1 MSKFT
6 TMQRTM
12 QSGKRPANNAADT
25 SDETLGKGSDDSTE
39 NGYSSIPVAGIRD
52 IEVGGSDIEIDADSI
67 VSASNLAG
75 SGSLYAEDQPETP
88 REDSDNQSSG
98 HLSSH
103 NIVPRAFLR
112 ISQHRHFTT
121 DSNPLELH
129 FPRSHRMAKTYSMGN
144 EELQRAYSN
153 GSGASLGAGSGR
165 QPENDDM
172 QKKKHGKTHRH
183 HHHRHLPLFSG
194 LMRSKNGVKEDMTAV
209 DGDGNAGSRTETESG
224 VGASIG
230 ASIEPNNDSTAT
242 VSSVGSSG
250 VGSLRSS
257 EMTRVAGRGEGKNG
271 EGDGEEESNE
281 KDKNTEYT
289 VSLATSSISQETP
302 PAIGMSRASS
312 ITVASSAMKK
322 TKSMSRFKS
331 FTRRAARIA
340 EDIAF
345 GTSVYSTV
353 SNQNFKNVDL
363 PARGK
368 LSGYEKRQMQMAE
381 FRKNLQDA
389 QLRIYFETLR
399 FFLKYMDESNE
410 NDPLNY
416 ALTRKNMWLL
426 WYQKLVARLGVAI
439 DLYEQQQREKDRL
452 ASDVLHGKKVPG
464 LERQRSG
471 FKNVVKVKKLHSG
484 EGEKSTLQSA
494 ETVAQSMFQDRR
506 VVLSL
511 LWYLQLFSK
520 LLKQAEVFKDQL
532 PAEADQN
539 EVCIVSTS
547 KMNAFKKRALTESE
561 LRALEKAVYETL
573 EFVDGW
579 NIRHSVPGAHTN
591 VVTAASRFL
600 TLTDIKGKGYL
611 DEPVLMQNPQFDTQ
625 VLSKYYYTNH
635 IGGRE
640 KEFLKDYSSFTTP
653 SISHIPLRSSSQ
665 SLLICDDVA
674 ALACDADGLTQMI
687 TEFKR
692 VLKPQGK
699 LYLQLWDIDPDTQ
712 KRANQKDTTHSVG
725 EFVWHSLWHSIAD
738 YASKNGTAVTD
749 LTKKIVPMLQAI
761 GFSDVR
767 TAFIAYP
774 MLTSLNSA
782 ASDINSTRMSQTSS
796 TIGDLSSMR
805 NDNSILG
812 STAVQTTS
820 NANVATQATQASQE
834 TQASNPVRSAPAA
847 NPAPVPPPASSFP
860 SLAEKSRLHGPST
873 SSRTGRDPR
882 LDSFFEMM
890 TSFTEFLKIQKVL
903 NLANLTKDLSE
914 CEEID
919 ALKKDV
925 AEHGDPTGIKQQEIN
940 TRIVTMKPLDTDR
953 INLAKLFVDY
963 KVNGF
968 NGSIVGSRILE
979 GSPYANPK
987 YLSTHRGTIED
998 DVLYEGLG
1006 YMMVVTA
1013 AKKDE

>member
-6 TMQRTM
+6 TMRRTM
-12 QSGKRPANNAADT
+12 QSRKRPGNNAADA
-25 SDETLGKGSDDSTE
+25 SDEELRKGSDDSTE
-39 NGYSSIPVAGIRD
+39 NDYSSIPVAGIRD

-67 VSASNLAG
+67 VSSSNLAG
-75 SGSLYAEDQPETP
+75 SGSLYAEDQPATP
-88 REDSDNQSSG
+88 REDSDNQSSE

-121 DSNPLELH
+121 DSNPPELH
-129 FPRSHRMAKTYSMGN
+129 FPRSHMMAKTYSMGN

-153 GSGASLGAGSGR
+153 ASGASLGAGSGR
-165 QPENDDM
+165 QPESDDKY
-172 QKKKHGKTHRH
+172 KKKHGKTHRH

-194 LMRSKNGVKEDMTAV
+194 LMRSKNSVKEDMTAV
-209 DGDGNAGSRTETESG
+209 DGDGNAGSGVETEPG

-257 EMTRVAGRGEGKNG
+257 EMTRVAGRGEEKDG

-281 KDKNTEYT
+281 KGKSTEYT
-289 VSLATSSISQETP
+289 VSLATTSISQETP
-302 PAIGMSRASS
+302 PAIGMSRGSS
-312 ITVASSAMKK
+312 MTVASSAMKK
-322 TKSMSRFKS
+322 TKSVSRFKS

-345 GTSVYSTV
+345 GTTVYSTV

-363 PARGK
+363 PARAK

-399 FFLKYMDESNE
+399 FFLKYMDDSNAD
-410 NDPLNY
+410 DPLNY

-426 WYQKLVARLGVAI
+426 WYQKLVARLGGAI
-439 DLYEQQQREKDRL
+439 ELYEQQQREKDGL

-471 FKNVVKVKKLHSG
+471 FKNVVKVKKLHSSAG
-484 EGEKSTLQSA
+484 ERGKTGMPSA

-511 LWYLQLFSK
+511 LWYLQLSGK

-561 LRALEKAVYETL
+561 LRALEKAVSETL

-579 NIRHSVPGAHTN
+579 NIRHSVPGAHIN
-591 VVTAASRFL
+591 VITAASRFL
-600 TLTDIKGKGYL
+600 TLTDMEGKGYL
-611 DEPVLMQNPQFDTQ
+611 DEPVLKQNPQFGTQ
-625 VLSKYYYTNH
+625 VISKYYYTNH

-665 SLLICDDVA
+665 SLLICEDVE
-674 ALACDADGLTQMI
+674 ALVCDAGGLTQMI

-712 KRANQKDTTHSVG
+712 RRANQKDTTHSVG

-812 STAVQTTS
+812 STAVQTASAT
-820 NANVATQATQASQE
+820 TQAARASQA
-834 TQASNPVRSAPAA
+834 TQASNPVRSVPVA
-847 NPAPVPPPASSFP
+847 NPAPVPPPASSLP
-860 SLAEKSRLHGPST
+860 SPAEKGRLHGPST

-903 NLANLTKDLSE
+903 NLATLTKDLSE

-925 AEHGDPTGIKQQEIN
+925 GEHGDPTGIKQQEIN
-940 TRIVTMKPLDTDR
+940 TRIMTMKPLDTDR

-968 NGSIVGSRILE
+968 NGNVVGSKILE

-1013 AKKDE
+1013 VKKDE